1 MIEGY
6 MSQHYIIYSAVS
18 LIEHSDIFSSF
29 SYGTIQQLRLGA
41 TSEVLEMMKSHF
53 NPFFFSS

>member
-1 MIEGY
+1 
-6 MSQHYIIYSAVS
+6 MSQHYIIYSAVA
-18 LIEHSDIFSSF
+18 LTEHSDIFSSS